1 MPTVTLYSK
10 PDCHLCDIAKE
21 RVDRVRSRLSFDLH
35 IIDITTTEDLMT
47 RYGERIPVIHIDG
60 EELFAYRVNEKVLAR
75 KLEASGAKAAG
86 WSRHLGIAEGSPDG

>member
-10 PDCHLCDIAKE
+10 SDCLLCDIAKE
-21 RVDRVRSRLSFDLH
+21 RVDRVRSRLSFDLD

-47 RYGERIPVIHIDG
+47 RYRERIPVIDLDG

-75 KLEASGAKAAG
+75 KLEKATG
-86 WSRHLGIAEGSPDG
+86 WRRHLRFAKGSEDG